1 MVIVDTHCHATPY
14 WYEPVEILVKQM
26 ELNGV
31 DRAVLIQIIG
41 WFDNTYPLEC
51 MRQYPGRFS
60 VVTCVDTDQSDAPD
74 KLEEWTKQGA
84 EGIRLRPITRS
95 PGSDP
100 LAIWR
105 KASDLGVPVSCVGTL
120 SQYADPEF
128 EGIIKELPG
137 LKIIIEHLAGV
148 GGMFGEQ
155 VAGPPYDAYRRVLEL
170 SRYPNT
176 YMKVPGLGEIS
187 KRAMPVRTPF
197 PFEDAPPL
205 IEMAIEAFGGDRL
218 MWGSDFPP
226 SAGREGYAN
235 TLKLPRENV
244 TFPSQEAK
252 DMIFGGTA
260 ASIWKFGE

>member
-1 MVIVDTHCHATPY
+1 M
-14 WYEPVEILVKQM
+14 
-26 ELNGV
+26 
-31 DRAVLIQIIG
+31 
-41 WFDNTYPLEC
+41 
-51 MRQYPGRFS
+51 
-60 VVTCVDTDQSDAPD
+60 
-74 KLEEWTKQGA
+74 
-84 EGIRLRPITRS
+84 
-95 PGSDP
+95 
-100 LAIWR
+100 
-105 KASDLGVPVSCVGTL
+105 GVPVSCVGTL

-128 EGIIKELPG
+128 EGIIKEFPG

-148 GGMFGEQ
+148 GGIFGEP
-155 VAGPPYDAYRRVLEL
+155 VADPPHDTYRRVLEL
-170 SRYPNT
+170 SKYPNT

-187 KRAMPVRTPF
+187 KRAMPVKTPF

-235 TLKLPRENV
+235 TLKLPMENV

-260 ASIWKFGE
+260 ASIWKFGG

>member
-60 VVTCVDTDQSDAPD
+60 VVTCVDTDQPDAPD
-74 KLEEWTKQGA
+74 KLEEWTKKGA

-155 VAGPPYDAYRRVLEL
+155 GADPPYDAYRRVLEL
-170 SRYPNT
+170 SKYSNT

-187 KRAMPVRTPF
+187 KRAMPVKTPF

-244 TFPSQEAK
+244 TFPNQGAK

-260 ASIWKFGE
+260 ASIWNFGE